1 MSESLFALIKSLDK
15 TEKGYFKK
23 FAGRYGSKTNEQD
36 YLKLF
41 DLLDKADAYDEEKLK
56 SYFAKAGKKFN
67 LSAQK
72 NYLHEQLLRA
82 LRSYSSGKSVVYEIT
97 ESYLDIQNLID
108 RGLTHQALELIM
120 ECQQKAIAIEN
131 YEWLLTLKVQEET
144 LKLRLLGRYSME
156 EINEVKQEIR
166 SVLAKIA
173 DERTLSELLFA
184 IKLLDDERGVT
195 EIATEDLL
203 QRADKLMEHPL
214 LQQAEN
220 LGNRARL
227 LRYSIFHIHAAVRMD
242 DHASLKY
249 LKLVHDVY
257 KHMDLDVR
265 TTYSYLANVSNVIMT
280 ALNVN
285 DIGEALHYLRVLEKQ
300 RFKDA
305 ALETYRKRVYAKNLL
320 MYLLVNSL
328 HGNSEQDILAAEQ
341 HYLET
346 NPEPAGNN
354 NLMSSYYLAILF
366 YGVNEFDKALE
377 WFNKTAEHKKTSFLN
392 VQAYS
397 RILCAY
403 IYYDLDSPSLVES
416 TLQSAQYFIKKNN
429 LPSNYLKQ
437 CMIMLNRLQDCAKGA
452 DTKIQLKK
460 MHETITE
467 MYTGELR
474 NENTYFHDLNLA
486 VWCNAKLEGRSYGEQ
501 LVIENKHAT
510 KEAMPV

>member
-1 MSESLFALIKSLDK
+1 MSEPLFELIKSLDK

-23 FAGRYGSKTNEQD
+23 FAGRYGSKTSEQD

-41 DLLDKADAYDEEKLK
+41 DLLDKIDIYDEEKVK
-56 SYFAKAGKKFN
+56 GYFAKAGKKFN

-82 LRSYSSGKSVVYEIT
+82 LRSYASGKSVMYEIT

-108 RGLTHQALELIM
+108 RGLTHQALDLIM
-120 ECQQKAIAIEN
+120 ECQQKALQIEN
-131 YEWLLTLKVQEET
+131 YEWLLNLKIQEET
-144 LKLRLLGRYSME
+144 LKLRMLGKYSME
-156 EINEVKQEIR
+156 EVNEVKQAIR
-166 SVLAKIA
+166 KVLANIA

-184 IKLLDDERGVT
+184 IKLLDDERGIT
-195 EIATEDLL
+195 EVATDDLM
-203 QRADKLMEHPL
+203 QRADILMQYPL
-214 LQQAEN
+214 LQTPEK
-220 LGNRARL
+220 LGNRGRL
-227 LRYSIFHIHAAVRMD
+227 LCYSIFHIYSAVKMD
-242 DHASLKY
+242 DLASLKY

-257 KHMDLDVR
+257 KHMELDVR

-285 DIGEALHYLRVLEKQ
+285 DVAEALHFLRVLEKQ

-305 ALETYRKRVYAKNLL
+305 ALETYRKKVYAKNLL

-328 HGNSEQDILAAEQ
+328 RGNTREDVWAAEK

-354 NLMSSYYLAILF
+354 NLMSSYYMAILF
-366 YGVNEFDKALE
+366 YGVNEPDKALE

-416 TLQSAQYFIKKNN
+416 TLQSALYFIKKNN

-437 CMIMLNRLQDCAKGA
+437 CVALLNKLLDCPKGSETKTQLQR
-452 DTKIQLKK
+452 
-460 MHETITE
+460 MYEVITE
-467 MYTGELR
+467 MYGTELR

-486 VWCNAKLEGRSYGEQ
+486 VWCLAKLQAHSYGEQ
-501 LVIENKHAT
+501 LILENQKP
-510 KEAMPV
+510 EAVPA